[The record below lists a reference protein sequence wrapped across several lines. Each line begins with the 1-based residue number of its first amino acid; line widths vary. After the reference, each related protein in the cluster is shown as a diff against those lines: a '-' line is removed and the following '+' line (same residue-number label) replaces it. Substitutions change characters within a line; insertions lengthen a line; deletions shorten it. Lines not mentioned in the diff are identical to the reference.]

1 MIKVRRSDKRANV
14 QNYKHHH
21 FEQAVIQV
29 QTPRN
34 GSVPQWQVPV
44 TCKRMGGKL
53 DYLRERGGLH
63 KPRLDHLHLHLS
75 FPGFTGEYGKPLIEG
90 IQLSILVLLFTLWY
104 FLLFTSFLYINH
116 TEMVLGKHELEGKLG
131 EESLLIKSGVLRDEN
146 PLDTSAEFHDFLL
159 ACRRGDLRKCQ
170 ELIGMGVNIN
180 GKDKFDYTPL
190 IIASLCGHY
199 ELVQLLLESGALAE
213 RNTFQGE
220 RCIYNALN
228 DRIRNL
234 LLQYDFSKSSDPY
247 VYWSS
252 HISTLLGRPNP
263 QTADISLDAEA
274 RSFSLHKF
282 LLASRTPYFRR
293 KLQANPE
300 TASWKLSS
308 TIPVEAFQIAVRYIY
323 LGDVPRDLAPPGS
336 TATEEEVAKGL
347 DRISKLLEI
356 EQLWEAILVGNDRRL
371 ARQRYQDEVARA
383 LGQVTDFFQ
392 QSVLAHKMVVDT
404 DRVDDVRWRH
414 DNSIFADVLLRAD
427 EPSAEDSDGI
437 LLAADSASS
446 GYTSAGIP
454 IGPSHQAAASNGVR
468 RTRKSVLYPA
478 HKAMLIRSEYFDKMF
493 SGDFVESK
501 KSEHLHVITV
511 DCSPP
516 VLELILSFLYTE
528 NAACPLEHALDLLY
542 AADMLFLDSLKNK
555 AAIAI
560 STLGSGTANA
570 LVDRTHGANDNNND
584 NTSTNTNTNGRADSP
599 NKDISK
605 AEPEPEGQAEVEPI
619 NIYDV
624 IHAAWDLR
632 VQRLEE
638 FAARYLAHRLEDYI
652 DEPDFHELIRE
663 SADRI
668 RKREETDTIELLDDI
683 RYYLS
688 ERFRL
693 RFEDAGL
700 EDMMDEEGEMSADM
714 VAALVNG
721 SGDVVAAAAEK
732 SGQQGDGE
740 EDKGEVM
747 RTLDG
752 EAAEDEFASD
762 AINYQILLHKIDAM
776 LEGLKLDA

>member
-1 MIKVRRSDKRANV
+1 
-14 QNYKHHH
+14 
-21 FEQAVIQV
+21 
-29 QTPRN
+29 
-34 GSVPQWQVPV
+34 
-44 TCKRMGGKL
+44 
-53 DYLRERGGLH
+53 
-63 KPRLDHLHLHLS
+63 
-75 FPGFTGEYGKPLIEG
+75 
-90 IQLSILVLLFTLWY
+90 
-104 FLLFTSFLYINH
+104 
-116 TEMVLGKHELEGKLG
+116 MVLKKHELEGKLG

-146 PLDTSAEFHDFLL
+146 PLDTSPEFHEFLL
-159 ACRRGDLRKCQ
+159 ACRRGDLKKCQ

-252 HISTLLGRPNP
+252 HISSLLARSSPP
-263 QTADISLDAEA
+263 TADISLDADT
-274 RSFSLHKF
+274 RSFRLHKF

-293 KLQANPE
+293 KLQSNPE
-300 TASWKLSS
+300 TSSWKLSS
-308 TIPVEAFQIAVRYIY
+308 SIPVEAFQIAVRYIY
-323 LGDVPRDLAPPGS
+323 LGEVPRDLAPPGS
-336 TATEEEVAKGL
+336 AATEEDVAKGL

-383 LGQVTDFFQ
+383 LDQITDFFQ

-404 DRVDDVRWRH
+404 DRVDEVRWRH

-427 EPSAEDSDGI
+427 EPSAEDTDGV
-437 LLAADSASS
+437 LLAADATSS
-446 GYTSAGIP
+446 GAGIP
-454 IGPSHQAAASNGVR
+454 VGPSHEAASESNGVKK
-468 RTRKSVLYPA
+468 TRKSVLYPA

-493 SGDFVESK
+493 SGDFVESQ
-501 KSEHLHVITV
+501 KSDHLHVITV

-528 NAACPLEHALDLLY
+528 NASCPLEHALDLLY

-570 LVDRTHGANDNNND
+570 LIDRTH
-584 NTSTNTNTNGRADSP
+584 NTHNTDTPKTKEEDSP
-599 NKDISK
+599 QVED
-605 AEPEPEGQAEVEPI
+605 PEQEQVVEVEPI

-700 EDMMDEEGEMSADM
+700 EEMMDEEGEIGAEV

-721 SGDVVAAAAEK
+721 SSGDVADAVGEK
-732 SGQQGDGE
+732 KSEKQGGDGDERNGDRGGEDGE
-740 EDKGEVM
+740 EGM
-747 RTLDG
+747 RTLNG

>member
-1 MIKVRRSDKRANV
+1 
-14 QNYKHHH
+14 
-21 FEQAVIQV
+21 
-29 QTPRN
+29 
-34 GSVPQWQVPV
+34 
-44 TCKRMGGKL
+44 
-53 DYLRERGGLH
+53 
-63 KPRLDHLHLHLS
+63 
-75 FPGFTGEYGKPLIEG
+75 
-90 IQLSILVLLFTLWY
+90 
-104 FLLFTSFLYINH
+104 
-116 TEMVLGKHELEGKLG
+116 MVLGKHELEGKLG
-131 EESLLIKSGVLRDEN
+131 EESLLIKSGVLREEN
-146 PLDTSAEFHDFLL
+146 PLDTSAQFHDFLL
-159 ACRRGDLRKCQ
+159 ACRRGDLQKCQ

-190 IIASLCGHY
+190 ILASLCGHY
-199 ELVQLLLESGALAE
+199 ELVQLLLEAGALAE

-252 HISTLLGRPNP
+252 HISTLLGRPAP
-263 QTADISLDAEA
+263 QTTDISLDAET
-274 RSFSLHKF
+274 RSFNLHKF

-293 KLQANPE
+293 KLQAAPE
-300 TASWKLSS
+300 TASFKLSS

-323 LGDVPRDLAPPGS
+323 LGDVPKDLAPPGS

-347 DRISKLLEI
+347 DKISKLLEI

-371 ARQRYQDEVARA
+371 ARQRYEDEVVRA
-383 LGQVTDFFQ
+383 MNQIGEFFQ
-392 QSVLAHKMVVDT
+392 QSVVAHKMVVDT
-404 DRVDDVRWRH
+404 DRVDEVRWRY

-427 EPSAEDSDGI
+427 EPDVTDEEVDEPVDST
-437 LLAADSASS
+437 SN
-446 GYTSAGIP
+446 GYNSAGIP
-454 IGPSHQAAASNGVR
+454 VGPSQTPNGAKKK
-468 RTRKSVLYPA
+468 TRKSVLYPT

-501 KSEHLHVITV
+501 KSEHLHVVTV
-511 DCSPP
+511 DCTPA

-528 NAACPLEHALDLLY
+528 NATCPLEHALDLLY

-560 STLGSGTANA
+560 STLGSGSTNA
-570 LVDRTHGANDNNND
+570 LVDRTH
-584 NTSTNTNTNGRADSP
+584 NGD
-599 NKDISK
+599 
-605 AEPEPEGQAEVEPI
+605 AEGEEDGDDMVEVEPI

-638 FAARYLAHRLEDYI
+638 FAARYLAHRLEYYI

-663 SADRI
+663 SAERI
-668 RKREETDTIELLDDI
+668 LKREETDTIELLDDI

-700 EDMMDEEGEMSADM
+700 EEMMDEEGEYNAEM
-714 VAALVNG
+714 VAALADNAGDANALPEAKKNNNG
-721 SGDVVAAAAEK
+721 VTADANDATPRPEANKIEHQTGGGNDAV
-732 SGQQGDGE
+732 
-740 EDKGEVM
+740 

-752 EAAEDEFASD
+752 ETAEDEFASD
-762 AINYQILLHKIDAM
+762 AINYQILLQKIDAM